1 MPGRRVQAQHPAV
14 ANTVLNN
21 VEFIQRLPAD
31 ALDQVYEGRTLLQWA
46 VVSGADDVADY
57 LLDADVDASDAW
69 LLAEHHGTLSALAGV
84 FQAHGI
90 VDGW

>member
-21 VEFIQRLPAD
+21 VDFIQRLPAD
-31 ALDQVYEGRTLLQWA
+31 ALDQVYEGRTMLQWA
-46 VVSGADDVADY
+46 VASGADAD
-57 LLDADVDASDAW
+57 
-69 LLAEHHGTLSALAGV
+69 GTLSAL
-84 FQAHGI
+84 AHGI